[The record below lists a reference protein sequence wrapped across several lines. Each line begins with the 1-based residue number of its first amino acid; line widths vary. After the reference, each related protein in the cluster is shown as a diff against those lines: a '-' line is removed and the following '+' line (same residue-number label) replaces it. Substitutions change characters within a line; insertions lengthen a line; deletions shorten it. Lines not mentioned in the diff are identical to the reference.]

1 MHRIRH
7 LMMQIGEI
15 SIYLTIGVLK
25 GNFIGLA
32 LAVIQSTEKTG
43 DIRLTAISAGFEE
56 AVLQV
61 SSIRSGADGNTIESI
76 K

>member
-1 MHRIRH
+1 MIPG
-7 LMMQIGEI
+7 GEPLI
-15 SIYLTIGVLK
+15 FLTIGVLK